1 MTGAQGLSLE
11 RAMDGAAWKR
21 RRPIRIPLLAGVA
34 LILTTAQ
41 GQAACGTIATA
52 FCVSA
57 FSNAETPPGVGA
69 IPNTGFS
76 FLGPGAFA
84 VTLTDPLSGKTG
96 VNVTVTD
103 GGEARASTGGLVT
116 GSSGDGVSVSSA
128 LGPAAAIIGAG
139 GVVATGAGVRAAS
152 GGGGN
157 VTVVGSGAINAG
169 GTGISVTTGGGNV
182 YINETG
188 RIAGATGVSAATSGA
203 GGLTIQTTGAVSGS
217 AGNGVVA
224 TTQDGLDALIVGA
237 GGVSGSLDGA
247 VIGATGTGGLSIS
260 LGGSATGTTGAGL
273 VATTNSGASQI
284 TVNSGVTVSGGAAG
298 MIVQSQSGATSVIN
312 NGSVLGG
319 ANVAFASATGSGSSY
334 FTNNGLLQGATAAAN
349 ASGTMTILNN
359 ATMDGAISTAAGAKT
374 SVNNVGTWTRAGGST
389 VSTFTNAGTLSLG
402 AAGGAPSTL
411 SVSGDAT
418 FTATSRWN
426 PRLTATGSDKIAV
439 AGSTLISGGTLA
451 IAITPGAYRMG
462 QAYQLITST
471 GALTGAF
478 DHAYITGGYFYSTF
492 ATTAGGVAL
501 TLGYGLL
508 QPVAVTRNEKA
519 VAAGLDAA
527 TRTAPTGVA
536 GTLLST
542 LYSQSGSAPLATLDQ
557 MNADAPAAAV
567 NANLAAGRL
576 FTATI
581 TDRQAALRA
590 LGNTPSPGGES
601 WYTGA
606 ARPGAAATQSGSVGV
621 WSAGFGGIGAF
632 AADKSQG
639 SSAEHQSAVGAALG
653 VDYQIAGVGFGVSGG
668 VSDGAFSAGAASGS
682 AQGVHVGAYV
692 GVARDNLY
700 LTASLTAARYT
711 DATSRATT
719 APAGLGSETDKG
731 KFGAREVRGRI
742 EAGWSD
748 QGPGMHI
755 APFAA
760 VEVASLQTDRYMET
774 TPVAG
779 TGMMALAYAAQ
790 ATQSIPATLGL
801 RLNGNF
807 TTASGVVV
815 TPRASVAWEYEFA
828 TKRAFNAS
836 LAALPTATFTVAGAQ
851 PAGSA
856 LKVQI
861 GAEAQVTRSVALFA
875 MLDGTFS
882 TNYRSISG
890 RGGASIRW

>member
-1 MTGAQGLSLE
+1 MA
-11 RAMDGAAWKR
+11 GAAWKR
-21 RRPIRIPLLAGVA
+21 RRPFRIPALASAA
-34 LILTTAQ
+34 LMLAPAQ
-41 GQAACGTIATA
+41 GHAACGTIATA

-57 FSNAETPPGVGA
+57 FSSAETPPGVGA

-103 GGEARASTGGLVT
+103 GGEARATTGGLVT
-116 GSSGDGVSVSSA
+116 GSSGDGIAVSSA
-128 LGPAAAIIGAG
+128 SGPAVASIGAG
-139 GVVATGAGVRAAS
+139 GVLATGAGVRATS
-152 GGGGN
+152 GGAGN

-169 GTGISVTTGGGNV
+169 GTGIAVTTGGGNV
-182 YINETG
+182 FINETG
-188 RIAGATGVSAATSGA
+188 KTTGATGISATTSGA
-203 GGLTIQTTGAVSGS
+203 GGLTIQTVGAVTGT
-217 AGNGVVA
+217 AGNGVSA
-224 TTQDGLDALIVGA
+224 TTQNGLDALIVGA
-237 GGVSGSLDGA
+237 GGVSGAVNGA
-247 VIGATGTGGLSIS
+247 AVGATGTGALSIS

-298 MIVQSQSGATSVIN
+298 MIVQSQSGASTIIN
-312 NGSVLGG
+312 NGGVLGG
-319 ANVAFASATGSGSSY
+319 ANAAFSSATGTGSSY
-334 FTNNGLLQGATAAAN
+334 FTNNSLLQGATAAAN
-349 ASGTMTILNN
+349 ASGTMTVLNN
-359 ATMDGAISTAAGAKT
+359 ATMDGAITTAAGATT
-374 SVNNVGTWTRAGGST
+374 SVNNVGTWTHAGGST
-389 VSTFTNAGTLSLG
+389 VSTFTNAGSLSLG
-402 AAGGAPSTL
+402 PANGAPSTIAI
-411 SVSGDAT
+411 SGDAT

-439 AGSTLISGGTLA
+439 GGSTLISGGTLA
-451 IAITPGAYRMG
+451 IAITPGAYKMG

-478 DHAYITGGYFYSTF
+478 DHAYITGGFFYSTF
-492 ATTAGGVAL
+492 VTAANGLSL
-501 TLGYGLL
+501 TLNYGLL
-508 QPVAVTRNEKA
+508 NPIAVTRNEKA

-527 TRTAPTGVA
+527 TRAAPTGAA

-576 FTATI
+576 FTETI
-581 TDRQAALRA
+581 TERQATLRA
-590 LGNTPSPGGES
+590 LGDTPAARGDG

-606 ARPGAAATQSGSVGV
+606 TRPGAAAAQNGSVGV
-621 WSAGFGGIGAF
+621 WSAGFGGVGAF
-632 AADKSQG
+632 AADKASG
-639 SSAEHQSAVGAALG
+639 ASSEHQSAIGAALG
-653 VDYQIAGVGFGVSGG
+653 VDYRIAGVGFGVSGG
-668 VSDGAFSAGAASGS
+668 VSDGAFSAGAASGT

-700 LTASLTAARYT
+700 LNASVTAARYT
-711 DATSRATT
+711 DATSRVTT
-719 APAGLGSETDKG
+719 APALLGSETDKG
-731 KFGAREVRGRI
+731 KFGAREIRGRV

-760 VEVASLQTDRYMET
+760 VEVASLQTDRFTET

-779 TGMMALAYAAQ
+779 AGLMALAYAAQ
-790 ATQSIPATLGL
+790 STQSIPATLGL

-807 TTASGVVV
+807 TTASGGVV
-815 TPRASVAWEYEFA
+815 TPKASVAWEYEFA
-828 TKRAFNAS
+828 TKRAFNAT
-836 LAALPTATFTVAGAQ
+836 LAALPTAAFTVAGAQ

-856 LKVQI
+856 LKAEI
-861 GAEAQVTRSVALFA
+861 GFEAQLTRSVALFA

-882 TNYRSISG
+882 SNYRSISG
-890 RGGASIRW
+890 RGGASVRW